1 MWRIVNGF
9 FRKVEVYM
17 DFERKQEEQ
26 RLEAVVAEAKRQYRA
41 YDESD
46 EKLKEDALKTQK
58 ELWEE
63 VGPIAASGELDS
75 LVEFMEYIGTMKQQ
89 KRSHVFIKSQ
99 KDKYFK
105 IAQSPYFARIDF
117 KEEGGEDKPFYIGT
131 FNLIDEKYLI
141 LVYDWRAPV
150 SGMFYDFDVGPASY
164 LCPKGTV
171 EGALTRKRQYKISDG
186 KLVYM
191 FDSSL
196 KIDDEMLRQIL
207 GKNADSKMKAIVTSI
222 QREQNHAIRNES
234 FQNLIVQGPAG
245 SGKTSVALHRAAYLL
260 YKHKDT
266 VTEKNIL
273 ILSPNAIFND
283 YISEVLPELG
293 EENLLSTTFEAFM
306 QGALRTDLKNERF
319 CDMMEYLYAG
329 KSRHFFQARFFSMCF
344 KSSKE
349 FLERIKAYADY
360 VQTEGIGFF
369 DLKIKDKLILSAE
382 EQRRLFQE
390 EYAFLPLERRLMKL
404 SARIEYLL
412 NPLEAA
418 RKKEV
423 SEALKEKSNILDR
436 LELVFKSTAI
446 VKSEFKEV
454 RESAARLTAYD
465 PLKLYRAFYDRLVHS
480 TEEDSRADMENI
492 RAFTFEALDA
502 KKLYFEDQIALFY
515 LQSVW
520 GGTVKTA
527 AVRFLIVD
535 EAQDYTLLQLEI
547 LRLLFF
553 HASLTLLGDPSQT
566 IHPYMRGGIY
576 GEEKLYDI
584 FPEGS
589 TLRLQ
594 LSKSYRST
602 LEITRF
608 TRRILHKPL
617 PEGTVERHGREPVI
631 LGFADETE
639 LRKHIV
645 SDVQSFI
652 EAGLASIGILTHTKR
667 EAADVYIAL
676 RRKLPLKAVFSG
688 DEEYV
693 RGIAVMPVYLAK
705 GLEFDAV
712 IVYNASKEEY
722 SPDEQLYLYTACT
735 RALHELHV
743 YYVGEA
749 SELLV

>member
-1 MWRIVNGF
+1 MD
-9 FRKVEVYM
+9 

-26 RLEAVVAEAKRQYRA
+26 WLEAVVAEAKRQYRA
-41 YDESD
+41 YGESD
-46 EKLKEDALKTQK
+46 EKLKQDALKTQK

-63 VGPIAASGELDS
+63 VGPIAASGELEQ
-75 LVEFMEYIGTMKQQ
+75 LVEFMEYIGAMKQQ
-89 KRSHVFIKSQ
+89 KRSHVFLASQ
-99 KDKYFK
+99 KDKFFK

-117 KEEGGEDKPFYIGT
+117 REEGSEEKPYYIGT
-131 FNLIDEKYLI
+131 FNLIDEKYSI

-150 SGMFYDFDVGPASY
+150 SGMFYDYDVGPASY

-171 EGALTRKRQYKISDG
+171 SGALTRKRQYKIADG

-207 GKNADSKMKAIVTSI
+207 GRSADSKMKAIVTSI
-222 QREQNHAIRNES
+222 QREQNRAIRNEG

-260 YKHKDT
+260 YKHRDT

-273 ILSPNAIFND
+273 ILSPNAVFND

-293 EENLLSTTFEAFM
+293 EENLLSATFEVFM
-306 QGALRTDLKNERF
+306 LGTLRTDLKKERF

-329 KSRHFFQARFFSMCF
+329 KSRPYYEARSNNMRF
-344 KSSKE
+344 KSSEE
-349 FLERIKAYADY
+349 FLVHIKAYAEY
-360 VQTEGIGFF
+360 AQAEGVRFA
-369 DLKIKDKLILSAE
+369 DLKFKDMLVLSAE
-382 EQRRLFQE
+382 EQKRLFQE
-390 EYAFLPLERRLMKL
+390 DYAFLPLQRRLMKL

-412 NPLEAA
+412 KPLEAA

-423 SEALKEKSNILDR
+423 SEALKEKTNILDR
-436 LELVFKSTAI
+436 QELIFKSTAI

-454 RESAARLTAYD
+454 RESAERLTAFD
-465 PLKLYRAFYDRLVHS
+465 LLKLYRAFFDRLAENADES
-480 TEEDSRADMENI
+480 RRADMEAV

-502 KKLYFEDQIALFY
+502 KKLYYEDQIALFY
-515 LQSVW
+515 LQSAW
-520 GGTVKTA
+520 GGVTKTA

-535 EAQDYTLLQLEI
+535 EAQDYTPLQLEI
-547 LRLLFF
+547 LRLLFG

-566 IHPYMRGGIY
+566 IHPYMRAGAY
-576 GEEKLYDI
+576 TNERLADI
-584 FPEGS
+584 FPESS

-608 TRRILHKPL
+608 TRRILGEPL
-617 PEGTVERHGREPVI
+617 PEGAIERHGEEPVT
-631 LGFADETE
+631 LRFTDEAE

-645 SDVQSFI
+645 SDVHAFAD
-652 EAGLASIGILTHTKR
+652 AGFSSIGILTRTKR
-667 EAADVYIAL
+667 EADDVYAAL

-693 RGIAVMPVYLAK
+693 RGAVVMPVYLSK

-712 IVYNASKEEY
+712 IVYNASKENY
-722 SPDEQLYLYTACT
+722 TPDERLYLYTACT
-735 RALHELHV
+735 RALHALRV

-749 SELLV
+749 SELLI

>member
-1 MWRIVNGF
+1 
-9 FRKVEVYM
+9 M
-17 DFERKQEEQ
+17 DDLEKKLEEQ
-26 RLEAVVAEAKRQYRA
+26 WLETVVAEAQRQYLK
-41 YDESD
+41 YGESD
-46 EKLKEDALKTQK
+46 EKLKEDALRTQK

-63 VGPIAASGELDS
+63 VGPIASSGELDQI
-75 LVEFMEYIGTMKQQ
+75 VEFMEYIGSMKQQ

-117 KEEGGEDKPFYIGT
+117 KEEGQEDKPFYIGT
-131 FNLIDEKYLI
+131 FNLIDEKYSI

-171 EGALTRKRQYKISDG
+171 EGEITRKRQYKIADG

-207 GKNADSKMKAIVTSI
+207 GRSADSKMKAIVTSI
-222 QREQNHAIRNES
+222 QREQNRAIRNES

-306 QGALRTDLKNERF
+306 QGTLRTDLVNERF
-319 CDMMEYLYAG
+319 SDMMEYLYAG
-329 KSRHFFQARFFSMCF
+329 KSRPYFKERFFSMCF
-344 KSSKE
+344 KSSDE
-349 FLERIKAYADY
+349 FLKRIKAYADCM
-360 VQTEGIGFF
+360 QNEGTGFF
-369 DLKIKDKLILSAE
+369 DIKIKDKLIVSAE
-382 EQRRLFQE
+382 EQKRLFRE

-404 SARIEYLL
+404 RARIEYLL
-412 NPLEAA
+412 NPLESA
-418 RKKEV
+418 RKKEI
-423 SEALKEKSNILDR
+423 SEMLKEKSKILDR
-436 LELVFKSTAI
+436 QELLFKSTAI

-454 RESAARLTAYD
+454 RENVERITTYD
-465 PLKLYRAFYDRLVHS
+465 PLKLYRAFFDHLVD
-480 TEEDSRADMENI
+480 TADKANRADMESI
-492 RAFTFEALDA
+492 RSFTFEALDA
-502 KKLYFEDQIALFY
+502 KKLYYEDQIALFY
-515 LQSVW
+515 LKSAW
-520 GGTVKTA
+520 GGAVKTA
-527 AVRFLIVD
+527 AVRFLIAD

-547 LRLLFF
+547 LRLLFG
-553 HASLTLLGDPSQT
+553 HAKLTLLGDPSQT
-566 IHPYMRGGIY
+566 IHPYMREGVY
-576 GEEKLYDI
+576 GEEKLFAV

-589 TLRLQ
+589 TLHLQ

-608 TRRILHKPL
+608 ARRILHRPFI
-617 PEGTVERHGREPVI
+617 EDSVERHGSEPVTV
-631 LGFADETE
+631 GFKDEAE
-639 LRKHIV
+639 LRQHIV
-645 SDVQSFI
+645 ADVQSFT
-652 EAGLASIGILTHTKR
+652 EKGFSSIGILTRTKR
-667 EAADVYIAL
+667 EAVDVYAYM
-676 RRKLPLKAVFSG
+676 RRKIPLKAVLSG

-693 RGIAVMPVYLAK
+693 RGTVVMPVYLAK

-712 IVYNASKEEY
+712 IVYNASKENY
-722 SPDEQLYLYTACT
+722 TPDERLYLYTACT
-735 RALHELHV
+735 RALHALHV
-743 YYVGEA
+743 CYVGEMT
-749 SELLV
+749 ELLDFIKA